1 MRGPFSY
8 TSRSYCY
15 TFRMKER
22 MSERILR
29 TKGVDRAIERLE
41 RTEFPVKEV
50 ENLLKEVGRAN
61 IEQYRRTGE
70 LPPGALGEWVSAY
83 RLYKKA
89 CMADLERFATLH
101 HYDQTDYD
109 RARDMAH
116 AHFDY
121 VQSEFFDELDEEVA
135 LRTQI
140 ERPIRERR
148 RVERTEEEPVDP
160 VVQKRGAFA
169 RSILALLAFG
179 TVTAATVEVI
189 DEEAPS
195 TPVASQPVGDGL
207 YIDSPVVEDGNTRT
221 IQDLIDHPP
230 VAGGEFQY
238 QPGPLRPHQDVVAER
253 APVRRVEETINT
265 PEGGA
270 LPGDST
276 EPNALDESHP
286 TP

>member
-1 MRGPFSY
+1 
-8 TSRSYCY
+8 
-15 TFRMKER
+15 MKER

-29 TKGVDRAIERLE
+29 TKGVERAVERLE

-61 IEQYRRTGE
+61 IEKYRRTGE

-89 CMADLERFATLH
+89 CMADLERFATLR

-121 VQSEFFDELDEEVA
+121 IQSEFFDELDEEVA

-148 RVERTEEEPVDP
+148 QVERREREEEPADP
-160 VVQKRGAFA
+160 VTQKRGAFA

-179 TVTAATVEVI
+179 TATAATVEVI
-189 DEEAPS
+189 DEEAPP
-195 TPVASQPVGDGL
+195 TAVASQPVGDGL

-238 QPGPLRPHQDVVAER
+238 QPGPVRPPQDVVAER
-253 APVRRVEETINT
+253 APVRSVEETTT

-276 EPNALDESHP
+276 EPNALDESQS